1 MDMQSALRKVT
12 LGNHLSYEEM
22 ISAIDLIMSG
32 QATQAQISALLTSL
46 HMKGETIEEIA
57 GAVTAIRR
65 FSTPIQINS
74 PYLVDTCGTGG
85 DHANTFNISTAGI
98 FVVAAAGGQVIKH
111 GNRSSSS
118 KCGSADVLE
127 AMGVKL
133 EQTPDEIIS
142 YIQKTGIGFIFAPLY
157 HSAMKH
163 CAAVRKE
170 IGIRTLFNLIGPLVN
185 PANPPN
191 QVIGVFNKKW
201 LDIFAQALKRL
212 GSHHVLII
220 HSEDGLDEISIS
232 APTYVTELKDNI
244 IRNYTIT
251 PEQFNFKSSPID
263 ELTVQNTQESVAII
277 KSVLANQPGAA
288 RDIVALNAGA
298 AIYAANLASSL
309 EEGIKNALQIISSGK
324 AQRKFDDFIKY
335 TNDIYPR

>member
-1 MDMQSALRKVT
+1 MDIQSALKKIAS
-12 LGNHLSYEEM
+12 GNHLSYEEM
-22 ISAIDLIMSG
+22 ISAMNFIMSG
-32 QATQAQISALLTSL
+32 QATQAQISALLTGL

-65 FSTPIQINS
+65 FSIPIQINS
-74 PYLVDTCGTGG
+74 PYLIDTCGTGG

-98 FVVAAAGGQVIKH
+98 FVVAAAGAQVIKH

-127 AMGVKL
+127 AMGVRIDL
-133 EQTPDEIIS
+133 SPNEVIS
-142 YIQKTGIGFIFAPLY
+142 YIQRTGIGFIFAPLY

-170 IGIRTLFNLIGPLVN
+170 IGIRTLFNLIGPLIN

-201 LDIFAQALKRL
+201 LDIFTQVLKRL
-212 GSHHVLII
+212 GSHHILIV
-220 HSEDGLDEISIS
+220 HAEDGLDEISIS
-232 APTYVTELKDNI
+232 APTYVTELKNNT

-251 PEQFNFKSSPID
+251 PEQFSFKRASID
-263 ELTVQNTQESVAII
+263 KLTVQNTQESVAII
-277 KSVLANQPGAA
+277 KSVLANQPSTA

-309 EEGIKNALQIISSGK
+309 KEGIEKALQIISSGK
-324 AQRKFDDFIKY
+324 AQKKFDDFIKY